1 MCVCT
6 GNRLDQSCYMSGVGL
21 CSGRSGG
28 ALTARCQ
35 DCSRVAHRACAQG
48 YLDMDDRPLCPMC
61 VQQRHVK
68 GRGGFGGD
76 DEEEE
81 KEKKEDDGSMEY
93 IEKMLGKHPLVSES
107 DHNAAVDKWY
117 DDLLDLDEYLEEP
130 GPSRKRAAVSTQ
142 EITPQVPQPA
152 PRAAA
157 APPRRAL
164 VPAPAPAAAD
174 PASLALARACAQTIV
189 DRLITRETLQT
200 FDYRILAL
208 FMTTVK
214 DKMRYNGTVHMERM
228 QNARECLEQAKEE
241 AVERLTTRIMRIRR
255 IMPENV
261 DVTIESCTA
270 RVQGM
275 PGDLNVFG
283 PLNLKLCHDVSAAP
297 CVVCVDKQAER
308 PGYLCTSSALLDY
321 TSHICMKHR
330 KSIHNWFYT
339 PMSKVYDDVPQV
351 VDVKPPD
358 NDVRRELQALAPRAV
373 REQPVQ
379 AKQVL
384 QRYVR
389 RHAWMLLKLPANQR
403 RAEDRSAKFV
413 QVPPKMR
420 ASVSDLVDQCGLDLD
435 AWLRHPDLPKMRVLL
450 TVMEIANRNQ
460 AIWITGMTDIDRAAD
475 MDVRHF
481 QQTGEVRFVGGGAGA
496 ESKEAEEEEEPS
508 FTSMCLLAQHG
519 LAIRLLEQTR
529 ARLRRATE
537 ASALDQQRHAMQSEL
552 VKEYCAEI
560 RRDLEDT
567 LRLSRDNLLDASK
580 PALDQ
585 AYCLLLAIYQS
596 RGGRAGPG
604 QWPQPSVLLGRAHG
618 ALVVQPAP
626 APTPASLPVL
636 PDTDWLPEPSPLRQF
651 DQPTSESPEFD
662 ILDML
667 L

>member
-1 MCVCT
+1 M
-6 GNRLDQSCYMSGVGL
+6 
-21 CSGRSGG
+21 
-28 ALTARCQ
+28 
-35 DCSRVAHRACAQG
+35 AHRLCAQG

-68 GRGGFGGD
+68 GRGGFGSD
-76 DEEEE
+76 DEKEE
-81 KEKKEDDGSMEY
+81 KDDDGSLEY
-93 IEKMLGKHPLVSES
+93 IEKMLGKHPLVSEL
-107 DHNAAVDKWY
+107 DHDAAVDQWY

-164 VPAPAPAAAD
+164 VPAPAPAAAPAD
-174 PASLALARACAQTIV
+174 PASLALARACARNIV

-214 DKMRYNGTVHMERM
+214 DKMRYDGKVHMERM
-228 QNARECLEQAKEE
+228 QNARERLDEAKEE
-241 AVERLTTRIMRIRR
+241 AVERLTTRIMRIRK

-261 DVTIESCTA
+261 DVTIESCTVS
-270 RVQGM
+270 VQGM
-275 PGDLNVFG
+275 AGDLNVFG

-297 CVVCVDKQAER
+297 CVVCVDKQAEK

-321 TSHICMKHR
+321 TSHICMIHR
-330 KSIHNWFYT
+330 KSIHNWFYKSA
-339 PMSKVYDDVPQV
+339 MKVYDDVPRV

-413 QVPPKMR
+413 QVPPQMR

-475 MDVRHF
+475 MDVRYF

-496 ESKEAEEEEEPS
+496 ESKEAEEEEEEPS
-508 FTSMCLLAQHG
+508 FTSMCLLAQHSR
-519 LAIRLLEQTR
+519 AIGLLEQTR
-529 ARLRRATE
+529 ARLRVTGSRRLTE
-537 ASALDQQRHAMQSEL
+537 ASALEQQRHAMQSEL
-552 VKEYCAEI
+552 VKGYCAEI

-567 LRLSRDNLLDASK
+567 LRLSRDNLLEASG
-580 PALDQ
+580 PTLDQ

-596 RGGRAGPG
+596 RGGRAGTG

-626 APTPASLPVL
+626 APAPTPTPAPLPVL
-636 PDTDWLPEPSPLRQF
+636 PDTDWLPEPSPPRQF
-651 DQPTSESPEFD
+651 DQTTSEPFD

>member
-1 MCVCT
+1 M
-6 GNRLDQSCYMSGVGL
+6 
-21 CSGRSGG
+21 
-28 ALTARCQ
+28 
-35 DCSRVAHRACAQG
+35 AHRVCAQG

-76 DEEEE
+76 DEKKEE
-81 KEKKEDDGSMEY
+81 KDDGSLEY

-107 DHNAAVDKWY
+107 DHDAAVDQWY

-164 VPAPAPAAAD
+164 VPAPAPAAAPAAAD
-174 PASLALARACAQTIV
+174 PASQALARACARNIV

-214 DKMRYNGTVHMERM
+214 DKMRYDGKKHMKRM
-228 QNARECLEQAKEE
+228 RNAPECLDQAKEE
-241 AVERLTTRIMRIRR
+241 AVERLTTRIMRIRK

-261 DVTIESCTA
+261 DVIIESCTVC
-270 RVQGM
+270 VQSM
-275 PGDLNVFG
+275 PGELDVFG
-283 PLNLKLCHDVSAAP
+283 PMNLKLCHDVSAAP
-297 CVVCVDKQAER
+297 CVVCVDRQAQR

-321 TSHICMKHR
+321 TSHICRVHR
-330 KSIHNWFYT
+330 DAIHRWFFKPAGKGRT
-339 PMSKVYDDVPQV
+339 VAPPD
-351 VDVKPPD
+351 VDVTPPD

-384 QRYVR
+384 RRYIR

-413 QVPPKMR
+413 QVPPQMR

-481 QQTGEVRFVGGGAGA
+481 QQKGEVRFVGGGSGA

-508 FTSMCLLAQHG
+508 FTSMCLLAQHSR
-519 LAIRLLEQTR
+519 AIRLLEQTR
-529 ARLRRATE
+529 ARLRVTGSRRLTE
-537 ASALDQQRHAMQSEL
+537 ASALEQQRHAMQSEL

-567 LRLSRDNLLDASK
+567 LRLSRDNLLEAS
-580 PALDQ
+580 PSTLDQ

-626 APTPASLPVL
+626 APAPLPVL
-636 PDTDWLPEPSPLRQF
+636 PDTDADVRVHARQHTPEPPPLDNVWGADGYDLEPLPLNQF
-651 DQPTSESPEFD
+651 DPNPSSPDGFD
-662 ILDML
+662 PLSLLD
-667 L
+667 